1 MTTQNTDYP
10 GASRWTDNP
19 FQPPNA
25 SPELL
30 DYYAKREEATKVWRE
45 TGDDSGLIELG
56 LFPTKE
62 EQEKID
68 AMSEEEFDAFYEE
81 GERQAEQNLRE
92 AELDDQLDE
101 TAKMIAK
108 ARKVVR

>member
-1 MTTQNTDYP
+1 MAEEKPRT
-10 GASRWTDNP
+10 ASNRWTDNP

-30 DYYAKREEATKVWRE
+30 EYYAKREAATKVWRE

-62 EQEKID
+62 EQAEID
-68 AMSEEEFDAFYEE
+68 AMSDEEFQAAYEE
-81 GERQAEQNLRE
+81 DNRQAEQALRE
-92 AELDDQLDE
+92 AELDDQP
-101 TAKMIAK
+101 
-108 ARKVVR
+108 